1 MTNLLE
7 RSAQYLAGQQQLHL
21 ATTVVW
27 SRGATSASVA
37 ARVGRTAWDVET
49 GAGRVERVESR
60 DYLVDPTALPV
71 EPREG
76 DTIVETI
83 AGVAYRHTIAAPAGT
98 PPVHWADAYRT
109 TLRLHTKLVGKE
121 AAA

>member
-1 MTNLLE
+1 MPNALDA
-7 RSAQYLAGQQQLHL
+7 SAQWLASQQKLHL

-27 SRGATSASVA
+27 SRGTASASVA
-37 ARVGRTAWDVET
+37 ARVGRTSWEVET
-49 GAGRVERVESR
+49 GGGRVERVESR
-60 DYLVDPTALPV
+60 DFLVDPADLPV

-83 AGVAYRHTIAAPAGT
+83 GGIAYRHTVAAPAGT

-109 TLRLHTKLVGKE
+109 TLRCHTKLVGKE